1 MESINCEVID
11 KVAYAR
17 HRQRFAPG
25 TEFAQTVNALINL
38 AIGGRVSLI
47 VSPPLSVDDR
57 KLVHRRLA
65 LTKQSAAMFEEQKL
79 EVNGREFVYELIM
92 IA

>member
-1 MESINCEVID
+1 MESIHCDVIN
-11 KVAYAR
+11 KVTYAQSR
-17 HRQRFAPG
+17 RRFAPG

-47 VSPPLSVDDR
+47 VSPPLSVEDR
-57 KLVHRRLA
+57 KLVHRKLA